1 MTTARLSDLVDFR
14 NRSLASRYA
23 RRIPMAT
30 LLESYIDGDIDIP
43 DIDALLD
50 ARDEVLTFD
59 LTAEH
64 VKFFVTRMIPEWLVH
79 SQAQDKRIVRDHYD
93 RGDDFFEAFL
103 GDSMIYTGAYFQDES
118 ESLETA
124 QRNKMNRIGEKLG
137 IRPEHEV
144 LDIGCGWGTL
154 VAHSAKQFG
163 AKATGITISER
174 GAKFGNDRI
183 AKAGV
188 SERARIE
195 CLDYRDIPKRSY
207 DRIVSLEMVEH
218 VGIKNLPK
226 YFSIVYDR
234 LADDGLFLLQW
245 CGLRRGGREGVPPVG
260 MRPEDMIWGLFMN
273 KYIFSGA
280 DASLPPSEMLKAME
294 KAGFELHSVEN
305 VSVHYQLTIQRW
317 HDNWRKN
324 RELVLGRYGERW
336 YRLWNLFLAWSWRIA
351 AQGTSAC
358 FQIVAHKNLDGF
370 DRRRMALPVE
380 AALAAE

>member
-1 MTTARLSDLVDFR
+1 MATARLSDLVDFR
-14 NRSLASRYA
+14 NQNLASRYA

-50 ARDEVLTFD
+50 ARDEVVTFD

-124 QRNKMNRIGEKLG
+124 QQNKMNRIGEKLG
-137 IRPEHEV
+137 LRPEHEV

-183 AKAGV
+183 QSRRV
-188 SERARIE
+188 RARADRVSR
-195 CLDYRDIPKRSY
+195 LSRHPQALVRPHRQSRDGRARRYQESPE
-207 DRIVSLEMVEH
+207 VL
-218 VGIKNLPK
+218 
-226 YFSIVYDR
+226 FDR
-234 LADDGLFLLQW
+234 LRPP
-245 CGLRRGGREGVPPVG
+245 RRRRPLSPPVV
-260 MRPEDMIWGLFMN
+260 RSTP
-273 KYIFSGA
+273 
-280 DASLPPSEMLKAME
+280 
-294 KAGFELHSVEN
+294 
-305 VSVHYQLTIQRW
+305 
-317 HDNWRKN
+317 
-324 RELVLGRYGERW
+324 
-336 YRLWNLFLAWSWRIA
+336 
-351 AQGTSAC
+351 
-358 FQIVAHKNLDGF
+358 
-370 DRRRMALPVE
+370 RRA
-380 AALAAE
+380 